1 MLHPIPMP
9 PDVGGEQG
17 ALAPLERFALQ
28 RLNTPCLVVD
38 WEGTRVA
45 VLGDAV
51 AAGVLPAPGVE
62 EVARWVG
69 RPLSM
74 PDGTVAGRLWAPQ
87 GADKSGLREVADLF
101 AQALA
106 MRAERELLARKLR
119 RVERAVRAA
128 NVGLWEWDVRSGRAY
143 SENDWPS
150 LLGYGPGDVE
160 MSYAGWAS
168 LVHPDDLPGAEAALQ
183 AFLVAAEPMRLRIE
197 YRLRHRSGEWRWTLS
212 LGDVI
217 QRCADGSPHMVAG
230 THQDIH
236 VQKASRLALSE
247 SEAYARSLFDSSPD
261 SITVVGLDGTIQDVS
276 PSGLRLQGTK
286 TREEV
291 IGTDW
296 LGRWL
301 PSYRGLAEQAL
312 SRVAEG
318 DASRFR
324 GAAIIAGE
332 QRWRDVY
339 AAPLRDADGSIR
351 RALVTS
357 RDISEQVWTE
367 EELRRLTSSMG
378 ELVQRQT
385 AEIRDNEA
393 RLRSILSNLD
403 GMAYRWQAIEG
414 RPVHFVSDGA
424 RQLLGIEAG
433 TILSADEVLQRFV
446 HEEDRARV
454 NAAWAAVSEAGVH
467 QHEFRIVVAKGRH
480 RWIHERLCVVRAGG
494 RNTDCVDAML
504 TDVTERRDMLRSLT
518 LANHTLE
525 ESLVSVFW
533 LDEHGHGLRANR
545 ATARLLGYSNQQL
558 EQLDLTRIHPGL
570 GGERW
575 GQLRQVIQTQGPQ
588 QLHVKLRRSD
598 GRELPVFVFLTSV
611 QFEGREIYVG
621 FASDESRR
629 IEDQQARRDS
639 DLLSRAA
646 LGALSS
652 RIAILDRTG
661 KVLAT
666 NRAWEQGNPA
676 TRDRPRAVVGSN
688 WLEKIS
694 LSTHP
699 EAPVIHAGLC
709 AVVQEQ
715 AETFERE
722 YVYTGG
728 DDPNPLWMQMRATR
742 FGSGSDLRMVV
753 AIEDISR
760 HKQIQFA
767 LDRSRRLFE
776 TLCMAAPVVIFQA
789 DGEGACR
796 YISSHWDILTGRHA
810 SDDLGY
816 GWLHAIHPED
826 APPFRQ
832 AWVRTREGSDSFV
845 AECRLHHADGSEIQA
860 LIQAVRLRSSAEQD
874 DEPGWVGTITDLTRV
889 KAATRELACVEQR
902 QREVLQS
909 LPAFV
914 YVLRPTADC
923 AIEPVWLSSKVD
935 PFGHRFE
942 DELPS
947 STWWAEHVH
956 PDDAERVLAEFNGK
970 LDTHDRWSYEYRLRR
985 ADGSYAWVA
994 DHLHAIRD
1002 EGGGLV
1008 ELIGSIIDVSDRYAA
1023 EAAFRESEARL
1034 RVTFEQAA
1042 VGMAHL
1048 EGGLALLPNRRL
1060 LEMVGHAGSDHAPRA
1075 WSDWTHPEDRQRD
1088 EALLRRLLQREAAA
1102 GSLDKRM
1109 LRADGSD
1116 FWVHVT
1122 YSVIDVEGENAPR
1135 IFTVVEDTS
1144 ERRRIQGAANQALST
1159 LDAIEEAT
1167 FSFDPDTLQIFYV
1180 NEGASRQSAYTR
1192 TELLSMTLLDL
1203 QDPHMRP
1210 RVMALL
1216 TSAAARPDKGHR
1228 LETELACRDGSQL
1241 PVEMA
1246 VQHIHPA
1253 GQPPFYVAVTRD
1265 ITERRD
1271 AHLRLEQLNAELEE
1285 RVEQRTDALY
1295 ATNLLLRNKEEQIR
1309 AIVENIPS
1317 CVITIDRD
1325 GIITSANAAV
1335 TPVFGMPVNAA
1346 VGRDLR
1352 ELIPGLFEQIFRAD
1366 LWKDGADH
1374 GAGES
1379 LLLKGSF
1386 EGVAADGDP
1395 RSLEVS
1401 VSFYQLHGEP
1411 QYAAIIRDVREELAA
1426 KHELMRART
1435 EAEQASRAK
1444 SAFLAT
1450 MSHEIRTPM
1459 NGVLGMSELLL
1470 QSPLPRSDRE
1480 MVETIQQSAST
1491 LLDLLDDILDFS
1503 KIEAGKLDLEIQPVE
1518 LERMV
1523 EAVCATHAAVA
1534 DVKGV
1539 EMRAYVSPSVPRT
1552 IEADPIRV
1560 RQILHNLVGNA
1571 IKFSAGRKGI
1581 TGRMALRVDAR
1592 PCQGQSLEVTIEIR
1606 DNGIGMTQE
1615 VLGRVFSPFTQGEGT
1630 TTRRFGGTGLGLS
1643 ICKRLVELM
1652 EGEIVCHSLPDEGT
1666 VFTLTF
1672 RFHKGA
1678 WTPTELPADSVRSLH
1693 ALVVS
1698 DDQAFLADASTC
1710 LQALQVPY
1718 QVFGRG
1724 EDMARW
1730 LGSELDAG
1738 VTPNAGKPFVLA
1750 GPGAEDWRQLRRMT
1764 DAACDQQVPMVAWFP
1779 GQLQAA
1785 GAVDAGVVP
1794 LSRTVLSAFGLEQA
1808 MATILGQRPV
1818 EAPAPAAMQAFFV
1831 SEGVRLLIAED
1842 HEINQRVIQR
1852 QLHRLGVRG
1861 EITAD
1866 GEQALNAWRR
1876 GGYDAV
1882 LADLHMPHMD
1892 GYTLARTIREEEA
1905 RRGLPRIPIIAFTA
1919 NAIIG
1924 DEVRCYEAGMDD
1936 VVTKPVELNR
1946 LREVLNRWLLSSPP
1960 MCKESRSADPVEAA
1974 ADALSPSR
1982 HVDIRVLQQLVGDEP
1997 EVVADF
2003 LNEFQQGATRLMLS
2017 LHAAVTTE
2025 SWRDAMSIA
2034 HRLKSSARS
2043 VGAGRMGDL
2052 CEQMEQLCADA
2063 EAEKKQASA
2072 LLIDLQEEWQLVDNE
2087 ITRAPI
2093 GRHDA

>member
-1 MLHPIPMP
+1 MP
-9 PDVGGEQG
+9 SDVGGEQG

-38 WEGTRVA
+38 WEGARVA
-45 VLGDAV
+45 VLGDAGAV
-51 AAGVLPAPGVE
+51 AALPAPGAE
-62 EVARWVG
+62 EVACWLAC
-69 RPLSM
+69 PLSM
-74 PDGTVAGRLWAPQ
+74 PDGIVTGRLWAPQ
-87 GADKSGLREVADLF
+87 GADASGLREVSELF
-101 AQALA
+101 AHTLA
-106 MRAERELLARKLR
+106 MMTERELLTRKLR

-150 LLGYGPGDVE
+150 LLGYEPGDVD

-168 LVHPDDLPGAEAALQ
+168 LVHADDLPGAESTLK
-183 AFLVAAEPMRLRIE
+183 AFLASTEPMRLRIE
-197 YRLRHRSGEWRWTLS
+197 YRLKHRSGEWRWTLS

-217 QRCADGSPHMVAG
+217 QRWPDGSPRMVAG

-236 VQKASRLALSE
+236 VQKTSRLALGE
-247 SEAYARSLFDSSPD
+247 SEAYARSLFNSSPD
-261 SITVVGLDGTIQDVS
+261 AITVIGLDGRIHDVS
-276 PSGLRLQGTK
+276 PSGLKLQGPR

-301 PSYRGLAEQAL
+301 SPYRGLAEQAL
-312 SRVAEG
+312 ASVAEG
-318 DASRFR
+318 QASRFR

-351 RALVTS
+351 HALVTS
-357 RDISEQVWTE
+357 RDISEQVRTE

-403 GMAYRWQAIEG
+403 GMAYRWQAIDD
-414 RPVHFVSDGA
+414 RPVYFVSDGA
-424 RQLLGIEAG
+424 RQLLGIEPG
-433 TILSADEVLQRFV
+433 TILSANDVLERFV
-446 HEEDRARV
+446 HEEDRERV
-454 NAAWAAVSEAGVH
+454 HAVWAAVSATGVH
-467 QHEFRIVVAKGRH
+467 QHEFRLVDARGNQ
-480 RWIHERLCVVRAGG
+480 RWIHERLCVVHAGG
-494 RNTDCVDAML
+494 RNTGCVDAML

-575 GQLRQVIQTQGPQ
+575 AQLRQVIQTQGPQ

-688 WLEKIS
+688 WLEKIT
-694 LSTHP
+694 LSAHP
-699 EAPVIHAGLC
+699 EAPVIHAGLL
-709 AVVQEQ
+709 AVVQER
-715 AETFERE
+715 AEVFERE
-722 YVYTGG
+722 YVYAGE
-728 DDPNPLWMQMRATR
+728 DNPNPVWMQMRATR

-760 HKQIQFA
+760 HKHTLFA

-776 TLCMAAPVVIFQA
+776 KLCMAAPVVIFQT
-789 DGEGACR
+789 DGEGACC
-796 YISSHWDILTGRHA
+796 YISSHWDLLTGRQA
-810 SDDLGY
+810 SEDLGY
-816 GWLHAIHPED
+816 GWLHAIDPED
-826 APPFRQ
+826 FQVFRQ
-832 AWVRTREGSDSFV
+832 AWFGARETSDSFV
-845 AECRLHHADGSEIQA
+845 AECRLRHADGSEIQA
-860 LIQAVRLRSSAEQD
+860 LIQAVRLRSSNEQG

-942 DELPS
+942 DGLPS
-947 STWWAEHVH
+947 STWWSEHVH
-956 PDDAERVLAEFNGK
+956 PDDAQRVLAELNGK
-970 LDTHDRWSYEYRLRR
+970 LITHDRWSYEYRLRR
-985 ADGSYAWVA
+985 TDGSYAWVA
-994 DHLHAIRD
+994 DHLHAVRD
-1002 EGGGLV
+1002 GNGGLV
-1008 ELIGSIIDVSDRYAA
+1008 EVIGSIIDVSDRYAA

-1042 VGMAHL
+1042 VGMGHL
-1048 EGGLALLPNRRL
+1048 EDGLAMLPNRRL
-1060 LEMVGHAGSDHAPRA
+1060 LEMVGRTGSDHSPHI
-1075 WSDWTHPEDRQRD
+1075 WSEWTHPEDRGRD
-1088 EALLRRLLQREAAA
+1088 QAMLQRLLQRQAAA
-1102 GSLDKRM
+1102 GSLDKRL
-1109 LRADGSD
+1109 LRTDGSD

-1122 YSVIDVEGENAPR
+1122 YSVIDANGEHAPR

-1159 LDAIEEAT
+1159 LDAIAEAT
-1167 FSFDPDTLQIFYV
+1167 FSFDPDSLQIFYV

-1192 TELLSMTLLDL
+1192 AELLSMTLLDL
-1203 QDPHMRP
+1203 QDAQMRP

-1216 TSAAARPDKGHR
+1216 AAAATRPEKGHR
-1228 LETELACRDGSQL
+1228 LETELACRDGSRL

-1246 VQHIHPA
+1246 VRHIHPA
-1253 GQPPFYVAVTRD
+1253 GEAPFYVAVTRD
-1265 ITERRD
+1265 ITERRE

-1295 ATNLLLRNKEEQIR
+1295 STNLLLRNKEEQIR

-1335 TPVFGMPVNAA
+1335 TPVFGMSVSAA
-1346 VGRDLR
+1346 VGRNLK

-1366 LWKDGADH
+1366 LWKDGAGHD
-1374 GAGES
+1374 AGES

-1386 EGVAADGDP
+1386 EGTAADGEP

-1401 VSFYQLHGEP
+1401 VGFYQLHGEP
-1411 QYAAIIRDVREELAA
+1411 QYAAIIRDVHEELAA
-1426 KHELMRART
+1426 KHDLMRARM

-1539 EMRAYVSPSVPRT
+1539 QMRAYVSPSVPRT
-1552 IEADPIRV
+1552 VEADPIRV
-1560 RQILHNLVGNA
+1560 RQVLHNLIGNA
-1571 IKFSAGRKGI
+1571 IKFSAGREGI
-1581 TGRMALRVDAR
+1581 AGRVELRVDAR
-1592 PCQGQSLEVTIEIR
+1592 DCPGHGLEVTLEIR

-1615 VLGRVFSPFTQGEGT
+1615 VLGRVFNPFTQGEGT

-1652 EGEIVCHSLPDEGT
+1652 EGEIVCQSIPDEGT
-1666 VFTLTF
+1666 VFTIAF
-1672 RFHKGA
+1672 RFHDGR
-1678 WTPTELPADSVRSLH
+1678 WTPPAPPADTLCSLH
-1693 ALVVS
+1693 ALLVS
-1698 DDQAFLADASTC
+1698 DDPAFLDDASIC
-1710 LQALQVPY
+1710 LQALRVPHE
-1718 QVFGRG
+1718 VFGCG

-1738 VTPNAGKPFVLA
+1738 NDLATAGKPFVLTA
-1750 GPGAEDWRQLRRMT
+1750 PGAEDWRQLRRMT
-1764 DAACDQQVPMVAWFP
+1764 AAACDRDVPMVAWFP
-1779 GQLQAA
+1779 GQLQAT
-1785 GAVDAGVVP
+1785 GAVDAGVIP
-1794 LSRTVLSAFGLEQA
+1794 LSRTVLSAFGLAQA
-1808 MATILGQRPV
+1808 MTTVLGQRV
-1818 EAPAPAAMQAFFV
+1818 ADAPAPAAMQACFV

-1852 QLHRLGVRG
+1852 QLHRLGIRG

-1866 GEQALNAWRR
+1866 GEQALSAWRR

-1882 LADLHMPHMD
+1882 LADLHMPRMD
-1892 GYTLARTIREEEA
+1892 GYTLARMIRQEEVQ
-1905 RRGLPRIPIIAFTA
+1905 RGLPRIPIIAFTA

-1936 VVTKPVELNR
+1936 VVTKPVELDR

-1960 MCKESRSADPVEAA
+1960 AWKDDRADDVEVASTGMIPPA
-1974 ADALSPSR
+1974 G
-1982 HVDIRVLQQLVGDEP
+1982 HVDIRVLEQLVGDEP

-2003 LNEFQQGATRLMLS
+2003 LNEFRQGAARLMLS
-2017 LHAAVTTE
+2017 LHATLPTDG
-2025 SWRDAMSIA
+2025 WRDAMGLA

-2043 VGAGRMGDL
+2043 VGAARMGHL
-2052 CEQMEQLCADA
+2052 CERMERLCADA
-2063 EAEKKQASA
+2063 DAGREQAST
-2072 LLIDLQEEWQLVDNE
+2072 LLTELQEEWQLVDKE
-2087 ITRAPI
+2087 IIQRADR
-2093 GRHDA
+2093 RHDA